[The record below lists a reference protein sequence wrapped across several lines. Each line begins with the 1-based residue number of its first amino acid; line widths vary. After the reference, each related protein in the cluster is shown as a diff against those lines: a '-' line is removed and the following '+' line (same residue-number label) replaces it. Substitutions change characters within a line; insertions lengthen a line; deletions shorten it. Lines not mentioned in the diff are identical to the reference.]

1 MKRIHAGRCI
11 EKAQRLFGV
20 SNLKLASDMN
30 VFHQQITRWRKS
42 PDMKIS
48 KLQDF
53 AEYFSMDFYEF
64 LKLGEDD
71 E

>member
-11 EKAQRLFGV
+11 GEAQRLFGV
-20 SNLKLASDMN
+20 SNLKLAADMN
-30 VFHQQITRWRKS
+30 VFHQQVSRWRKS
-42 PDMKIS
+42 PDMRIG